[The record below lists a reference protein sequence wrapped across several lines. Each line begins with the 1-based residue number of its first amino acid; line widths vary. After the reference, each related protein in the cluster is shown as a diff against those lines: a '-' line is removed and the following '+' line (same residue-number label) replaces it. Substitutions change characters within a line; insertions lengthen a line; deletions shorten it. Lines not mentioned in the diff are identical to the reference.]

1 MRDVSKIT
9 LWLIMLALP
18 SFAAAGVLSS
28 ANQWLAEK
36 VQALDERFGVGDRE
50 QTARIAAEVHL
61 GQNIFED
68 ETISASSQRV
78 DIQLPRV
85 SRRLQ
90 NLVGLSDNQAGAG
103 AGSVRGSVR
112 AANIDY
118 GLNFGLSRS
127 GDEYGLASE
136 VERTSAAVVGPAT
149 FDTQFA
155 VGYDTLKQMYARHQ
169 VIVGTLESDRY
180 APRVTT
186 RLDWSQDEALRLG
199 TGMKFFRSA
208 KMGAWE
214 EFAWTQSFEVAP
226 EPQFEKMS
234 LERRQQFRI
243 GADGWFG
250 RLGGGLEF
258 REAEQFE
265 PKPFLHVGIGLRVDS
280 AASASI
286 WDSTTEWD

>member
-1 MRDVSKIT
+1 MILR
-9 LWLIMLALP
+9 LLMLMLP
-18 SFAAAGVLSS
+18 SIVCAGALSD

-36 VQALDERFGVGDRE
+36 VQALDERFGVGGSE

-68 ETISASSQRV
+68 ETTSASSQRL

-90 NLVGLSDNQAGAG
+90 NLVGISNDSPINGTNGGARTAEVDFG
-103 AGSVRGSVR
+103 V
-112 AANIDY
+112 
-118 GLNFGLSRS
+118 NFGLSRS
-127 GDEYGLASE
+127 GDEFGVASE
-136 VERTSAAVVGPAT
+136 LERTSAAAVGPAT

-155 VGYDTLKQMYARHQ
+155 VGYDTLKQVYARHQ

-208 KMGAWE
+208 NKGAWE

-243 GADGWFG
+243 GDDGWFG

-265 PKPFLHVGIGLRVDS
+265 PKPFLHVGIGLRLDS
-280 AASASI
+280 AATASI
-286 WDSTTEWD
+286 WDSTVQWD